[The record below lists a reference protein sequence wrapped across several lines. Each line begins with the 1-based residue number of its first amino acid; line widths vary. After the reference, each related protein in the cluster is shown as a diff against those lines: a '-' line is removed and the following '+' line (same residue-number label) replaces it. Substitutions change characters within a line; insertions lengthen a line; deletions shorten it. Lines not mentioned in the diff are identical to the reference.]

1 MPRRKPVAAAEA
13 AVANTWLYPVLA
25 IVGILLSSLIWSRL
39 LRRKPEA
46 RDPRMVYIYL
56 AALGGAFFG
65 AKAAYLFAE
74 GWMHWPDYAEHPA
87 LVWRQWLTGKSITGA
102 LLGGYGAV
110 ELVKRLTG
118 YRSATGDLFA
128 VIAPLGLVLGR
139 VGCLASGCCLGR
151 PMEPAWYTLADR
163 AGISRW
169 PAVPVELSF
178 NLALAGFALICWR
191 RRLFTGQLFHLYLVC
206 YGVFRFAHEFNRDT
220 PRMAWGLSGYH
231 LLALAIT
238 LLGLLRYVQ
247 RARSPVQNAV

>member
-1 MPRRKPVAAAEA
+1 MLRRKPVAAAEA

-25 IVGILLSSLIWSRL
+25 IVGILLSSLIWNRL

-56 AALGGAFFG
+56 AALGGAFLG

-118 YRSATGDLFA
+118 YNKATGDLFA
-128 VIAPLGLVLGR
+128 VIAPLGLALGR
-139 VGCLASGCCLGR
+139 VGCLASGCCLGQ
-151 PMEPAWYTLADR
+151 PMDAAWYTLADR
-163 AGISRW
+163 AGMHRW
-169 PAVPVELSF
+169 PAVPLEFAF
-178 NLALAGFALICWR
+178 NLLMAGFALVCWR
-191 RRLFTGQLFHLYLVC
+191 RHHFQGQLFHVYLMS
-206 YGVFRFAHEFNRDT
+206 YGLFRFAHEYFRDT
-220 PRMAWGLSGYH
+220 PRLVGGISGYQR
-231 LLALAIT
+231 LAVCIF
-238 LLGLLRYVQ
+238 LLGLLRYIQ
-247 RARSPVQNAV
+247 RARMPASNLV

>member
-1 MPRRKPVAAAEA
+1 MGKA
-13 AVANTWLYPVLA
+13 WLYPVLA
-25 IVGILLSSLIWSRL
+25 VIGILLSSVIWGHL
-39 LRRKPEA
+39 LRRKPEV
-46 RDPRMVYIYL
+46 RDPRLVYIYL
-56 AALGGAFFG
+56 AALGGAFLG

-74 GWMHWPDYAEHPA
+74 GWTHWADYSAHPA

-151 PMEPAWYTLADR
+151 AMEPAWYTLADR

-178 NLALAGFALICWR
+178 NLVLAGFALIGWR
-191 RRLFTGQLFHLYLVC
+191 RRLCSGQLFHLYLIG

-220 PRMAWGLSGYH
+220 PRMVVGLSGYH
-231 LLALAIT
+231 LLALAIA
-238 LLGLLRYVQ
+238 LFGLLRYVQ
-247 RARSPVQNAV
+247 RARSPIQNAV